1 LLKESVAA
9 TEEHGS
15 PARFLESVG
24 RGVARSVEAFG
35 FGAHLFFESFYWLI
49 MGRRV
54 GQRVRSS
61 PIFAQMM
68 VIGVNAIPIVSI
80 LSVAIGITLSMQGIN
95 SLEQFGAQ
103 HQVIFMVALSVT
115 REFGPLITGILVAG
129 RSGSALAA
137 RISTMVISQEIDA
150 LKVMGINP
158 VRYMVVPSLI
168 GMMIVLPAL
177 TLWSIGISLVGS
189 AFYVAPQ
196 IGTTIG
202 AYFTQVNASIDVDD
216 LAHGLTKSLIFA
228 VLITIVSVING
239 ISVKGG
245 AEGVGRVTTS
255 AVVHG
260 ILAIVLTDMIFVF
273 MTTG

>member
-1 LLKESVAA
+1 MQI
-9 TEEHGS
+9 
-15 PARFLESVG
+15 LESAG
-24 RGVARSVEAFG
+24 RGATRFADAFG
-35 FGAHLFFESFYWLI
+35 FGAHLFFQSFYWLI
-49 MGRRV
+49 MGRQK
-54 GQRVRSS
+54 GQRVRAG
-61 PIFAQMM
+61 PLFAQMM
-68 VIGVNAIPIVSI
+68 VIGVKAIPIVSM
-80 LSVAIGITLSMQGIN
+80 LSVAIGVTLAMQGIN

-103 HQVIFMVALSVT
+103 HQVIFMVALSIT

-158 VRYMVVPSLI
+158 VRYIVVPALV
-168 GMMIVLPAL
+168 GMMIVLPSL

-196 IGTTIG
+196 IGTTMG
-202 AYFTQVNASIDVDD
+202 AYFTQVNASIGTDD
-216 LAHGLTKSLIFA
+216 LVHGLAKSLIFA
-228 VLITIVSVING
+228 VLITIVSVIDG

-260 ILAIVLTDMIFVF
+260 ISAIVLTDMIFVF
-273 MTTG
+273 MTTS

>member
-1 LLKESVAA
+1 MAA
-9 TEEHGS
+9 PDRHGS
-15 PARFLESVG
+15 PVHALESVG
-24 RGVARSVEAFG
+24 RGAYRFVDALG
-35 FGAHLFFESFYWLI
+35 FGAHLFFESLCWLI
-49 MGRRV
+49 MGRRKR
-54 GQRVRSS
+54 QRVRADSV
-61 PIFAQMM
+61 FAQMM
-68 VIGVNAIPIVSI
+68 VIGVNAIPIVSM
-80 LSVAIGITLSMQGIN
+80 LSVAIGVTLSMQGID

-137 RISTMVISQEIDA
+137 RISTMVISQEVDA

-158 VRYMVVPSLI
+158 VRYIVAPSLV

-177 TLWSIGISLVGS
+177 TLWSIGISLIGS
-189 AFYVAPQ
+189 AMYVAPQ
-196 IGTTIG
+196 VGTTLSAFFAEVNVSIGTG
-202 AYFTQVNASIDVDD
+202 D

-260 ILAIVLTDMIFVF
+260 ITAIVLTDMIFVF
-273 MTTG
+273 ATTV

>member
-1 LLKESVAA
+1 MAA
-9 TEEHGS
+9 PDRKKS
-15 PARFLESVG
+15 PVQVLESAG
-24 RGVARSVEAFG
+24 RSATGFVDAFG
-35 FGAHLFFESFYWLI
+35 FGAHLFFQSLYWLI
-49 MGRRV
+49 MGRQK
-54 GQRVRSS
+54 GQRVRAEPVFS
-61 PIFAQMM
+61 QMM
-68 VIGVNAIPIVSI
+68 VIGVHAIPIVSI

-158 VRYMVVPSLI
+158 VRYIVAPALV
-168 GMMIVLPAL
+168 GMMIVLPSL
-177 TLWSIGISLVGS
+177 TLWSIGISFVGS

-196 IGTTIG
+196 IGTTMG
-202 AYFTQVNASIDVDD
+202 AYFSQVNASIDADD

-228 VLITIVSVING
+228 VLITIVAVVDG

-260 ILAIVLTDMIFVF
+260 ISAIVLTDMIFVF

>member
-1 LLKESVAA
+1 MQI
-9 TEEHGS
+9 
-15 PARFLESVG
+15 LESAG
-24 RGVARSVEAFG
+24 RSATRFVDAFG
-35 FGAHLFFESFYWLI
+35 FGAQLFFQSFYWVI
-49 MGRRV
+49 MGRQK
-54 GQRVRSS
+54 GQRVRAE
-61 PIFAQMM
+61 PLFNQMM
-68 VIGVNAIPIVSI
+68 VIGVCAIPIVSM
-80 LSVAIGITLSMQGIN
+80 LSVAIGVTLSMQGIN

-158 VRYMVVPSLI
+158 VRYIVVPALL
-168 GMMIVLPAL
+168 GMMIVLPSL

-189 AFYVAPQ
+189 AFFVAPQ
-196 IGTTIG
+196 IGTTMG
-202 AYFTQVNASIDVDD
+202 AYFAQVNVSIDAED
-216 LAHGLTKSLIFA
+216 LVHGLTKSLIFA
-228 VLITIVSVING
+228 VLITIVAVIDG

-260 ILAIVLTDMIFVF
+260 ISAIVLTDMIFVF

>member
-1 LLKESVAA
+1 MEILEAA
-9 TEEHGS
+9 
-15 PARFLESVG
+15 G
-24 RGVARSVEAFG
+24 RGTIGFVEAFG
-35 FGAHLFFESFYWLI
+35 FGAHLFFQSFYWLI
-49 MGRRV
+49 MGRQK
-54 GQRVRSS
+54 GQRVRAE
-61 PIFAQMM
+61 PVFAQMM
-68 VIGVNAIPIVSI
+68 VIGVSAIPIVSM
-80 LSVAIGITLSMQGIN
+80 LSVAIGVTLSMQGIN

-158 VRYMVVPSLI
+158 VRYIVVPALVA
-168 GMMIVLPAL
+168 MMIVLPSL

-189 AFYVAPQ
+189 AFFVAPQ
-196 IGTTIG
+196 IGTTMG
-202 AYFTQVNASIDVDD
+202 AYFAQVNVSIDADD
-216 LAHGLTKSLIFA
+216 LAHGLAKSLIFA
-228 VLITIVSVING
+228 VLITIVAVIDG

-260 ILAIVLTDMIFVF
+260 ISAIVLTDMIFVF

>member
-1 LLKESVAA
+1 VAA
-9 TEEHGS
+9 PDQENS
-15 PARFLESVG
+15 PTQILESAG
-24 RGVARSVEAFG
+24 RRATGFVDAFG
-35 FGAHLFFESFYWLI
+35 FGAHLFFQSLYWLI
-49 MGRRV
+49 MGRKK
-54 GQRVRSS
+54 GQRVRAEPLFS
-61 PIFAQMM
+61 QMM
-68 VIGVNAIPIVSI
+68 VIGVLAIPIVSM
-80 LSVAIGITLSMQGIN
+80 LSVAIGVTLSMQGIN

-103 HQVIFMVALSVT
+103 HQVVFMVALSVT

-158 VRYMVVPSLI
+158 VRYIVAPSLV

-189 AFYVAPQ
+189 ALYVAPQ
-196 IGTTIG
+196 IGTTMG
-202 AYFTQVNASIDVDD
+202 AFFSQVNASIDADD
-216 LAHGLTKSLIFA
+216 LVHGLTKSLIFA
-228 VLITIVSVING
+228 VLITIVSVIDG

-260 ILAIVLTDMIFVF
+260 ISAIVLTDMVFVF
-273 MTTG
+273 MTTA

>member
-1 LLKESVAA
+1 MAA
-9 TEEHGS
+9 PSKTRS
-15 PARFLESVG
+15 PLRLIEGLG
-24 RGVARSVEAFG
+24 RGTASSIQAFG
-35 FGAHLFFESFYWLI
+35 FGAHLFFQSLYWVL

-54 GQRVRSS
+54 HQTVHAE

-68 VIGVNAIPIVSI
+68 VIGVRAIPIVSM
-80 LSVAIGITLSMQGIN
+80 LSVAIGITLSMQGID

-137 RISTMVISQEIDA
+137 RISTMTISQEVDA

-158 VRYMVVPSLI
+158 VRYIVVPSLT

-177 TLWSIGISLVGS
+177 TLWSICVALIGS
-189 AFYVAPQ
+189 AIFVTPQ
-196 IGTTIG
+196 LGTTLG
-202 AYFTQVNASIDVDD
+202 AYLTQVNASIGADD
-216 LAHGLTKSLIFA
+216 LAHGLLKSLIFA
-228 VLITIVSVING
+228 VLITIVAVVDGTSVE
-239 ISVKGG
+239 GG

-260 ILAIVLTDMIFVF
+260 ISAIVVTDMIFVF
-273 MTTG
+273 AATA

>member
-1 LLKESVAA
+1 VAEPEKHA
-9 TEEHGS
+9 S
-15 PARFLESVG
+15 PLQFLEAVG
-24 RGVARSVEAFG
+24 RGVSHFVDAFG
-35 FGAHLFFESFYWLI
+35 FGAHLFLESLYWLVL
-49 MGRRV
+49 GRRV
-54 GQRVRSS
+54 GQRVRSE
-61 PIFAQMM
+61 PVFAQMM
-68 VIGVNAIPIVSI
+68 VIGVSAIPIVSM
-80 LSVAIGITLSMQGIN
+80 LSVAIGVTLSMQGIN
-95 SLEQFGAQ
+95 SLKQFGAQ

-158 VRYMVVPSLI
+158 VRYIVVPSLV
-168 GMMIVLPAL
+168 GMMIVLPSL

-196 IGTTIG
+196 IGTTLG
-202 AYFTQVNASIDVDD
+202 AYFTQVNASIDIDD
-216 LAHGLTKSLIFA
+216 LTHGLTKSLIFA
-228 VLITIVSVING
+228 VLITIVSVIDG

-260 ILAIVLTDMIFVF
+260 ISAIVLTDMIFVF

>member
-1 LLKESVAA
+1 MAA
-9 TEEHGS
+9 PDQKSS
-15 PARFLESVG
+15 PTQVLESVG
-24 RGVARSVEAFG
+24 RGAAQFAGAFG
-35 FGAHLFFESFYWLI
+35 FGAHLFFQSLYWLI
-49 MGRRV
+49 MGRSK
-54 GQRVRSS
+54 GQRVRAE
-61 PIFAQMM
+61 PLFAQMM
-68 VIGVNAIPIVSI
+68 VIGVLAIPIVSM
-80 LSVAIGITLSMQGIN
+80 LSVAIGVTLSMQGIN
-95 SLEQFGAQ
+95 SLEKFGAQ
-103 HQVIFMVALSVT
+103 HQVVFMVALSVT

-158 VRYMVVPSLI
+158 VRYIVVPALI
-168 GMMIVLPAL
+168 GMMIVLPCL

-196 IGTTIG
+196 IGTTMT
-202 AYFTQVNASIDVDD
+202 AYFTQINASIDADD
-216 LAHGLTKSLIFA
+216 LVHGLTKSLIFA
-228 VLITIVSVING
+228 VLITIVAVVDG

-260 ILAIVLTDMIFVF
+260 ITAIVLTDMVFVF
-273 MTTG
+273 MTTS